1 MFSTIPEGNKRRMG
15 CESERERVKRRVG
28 RDKGTQRFTLS
39 LRTAMKEGEQGKF
52 PLPYLA
58 QLISWHDYSRAQ
70 LQVDCYCYCT
80 EPAVLAA
87 CGRSAGSSM
96 FTGLV
101 YGPEGG
107 REGGE
112 TFSG

>member
-1 MFSTIPEGNKRRMG
+1 MG
-15 CESERERVKRRVG
+15 CESKRKRVESRVG
-28 RDKGTQRFTLS
+28 RNKGTQRLTLS

-52 PLPYLA
+52 SPLPYLA
-58 QLISWHDYSRAQ
+58 QLISCHDYSRAQ

-87 CGRSAGSSM
+87 CGRPAGSSM

-101 YGPEGG
+101 YGPEAG